1 MLRRLPHKI
10 DIGAVYNARPCDHTK
25 IGNFQPLEK
34 ELVFDIDMTDYDDIR
49 TCCSGAAIC
58 NKCWQF
64 MTLALKIL
72 NRALREDFGFKH
84 MLWVYS
90 GRRGI
95 HCWVSDPEA
104 REEAIQY
111 SDKKDETSSPAI
123 FDFQTHFRSI
133 EKVHA
138 LF

>member
-1 MLRRLPHKI
+1 
-10 DIGAVYNARPCDHTK
+10 
-25 IGNFQPLEK
+25 
-34 ELVFDIDMTDYDDIR
+34 MTYLYTIA
-49 TCCSGAAIC
+49 S
-58 NKCWQF
+58 
-64 MTLALKIL
+64 
-72 NRALREDFGFKH
+72 RALREDFGFKH

-123 FDFQTHFRSI
+123 FDFSDPFS
-133 EKVHA
+133 VH
-138 LF
+138 

>member
-10 DIGAVYNARPCDHTK
+10 DVGAVYNARPCDHNK
-25 IGNFQPLEK
+25 IGNFQPQEK

-72 NRALREDFGFKH
+72 NRDASQVLLDLSHPIWLHLNLNF
-84 MLWVYS
+84 
-90 GRRGI
+90 
-95 HCWVSDPEA
+95 
-104 REEAIQY
+104 
-111 SDKKDETSSPAI
+111 
-123 FDFQTHFRSI
+123 
-133 EKVHA
+133 
-138 LF
+138 